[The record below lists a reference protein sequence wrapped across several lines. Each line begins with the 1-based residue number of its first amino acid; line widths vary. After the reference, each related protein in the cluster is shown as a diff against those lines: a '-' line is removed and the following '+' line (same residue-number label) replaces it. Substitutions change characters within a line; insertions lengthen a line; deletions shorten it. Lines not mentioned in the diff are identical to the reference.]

1 MILSQVKVL
10 SGGAPFDTTLCLP
23 MGYYN
28 LVALDSYGDGW
39 NDCYMT
45 ITDIS
50 NGSVYFNF
58 TSPSG
63 YAEYFETIYLGP
75 LYGCTDPLATNWD
88 PDANTDDGSCEY
100 DLCEFNQVYLY
111 CSPGGGHEEVSWY
124 IEDSLGNQII
134 EGVVDQFYSI
144 CVPTGEYKVVGEDTY
159 GDGWNSATLTCC
171 RYSDNVLLNWT
182 FNEGSTDSTY
192 FWAGPK
198 YGCTDFA
205 DNYDPSATI
214 DDSSCVY
221 TSCYDVTRMPF
232 IKMV

>member
-1 MILSQVKVL
+1 MVFPFVNRILFIHLLNVSHLRNCSDPENEIEVSVVVTEGNWPDEISWFLNDSVSGETVL

-39 NDCYMT
+39 NDSYMT

-100 DLCEFNQVYLY
+100 DLCEFKSSLLILLSWWLARRSILVY
-111 CSPGGGHEEVSWY
+111 
-124 IEDSLGNQII
+124 
-134 EGVVDQFYSI
+134 
-144 CVPTGEYKVVGEDTY
+144 
-159 GDGWNSATLTCC
+159 
-171 RYSDNVLLNWT
+171 
-182 FNEGSTDSTY
+182 
-192 FWAGPK
+192 
-198 YGCTDFA
+198 
-205 DNYDPSATI
+205 
-214 DDSSCVY
+214 
-221 TSCYDVTRMPF
+221 
-232 IKMV
+232 